1 MSSNVDLGSERL
13 LLQPLAP
20 SDLET
25 LHALWSAPLVR
36 KFLWDDIIIP
46 VEAAQEVISASQQ
59 LFEQEG
65 FGFWNILSAKGKEHL
80 GFCGLRFITETPDI
94 EILYGL
100 WPENWGKGY
109 ATEAA
114 TMVLRFGFEER
125 KLERILAGADSPNV
139 ASLRVVER
147 LGMKFFE
154 QTRSNNLEVIY
165 YALTRDQWFRQ
176 QEKKAATV
184 RQN

>member
-1 MSSNVDLGSERL
+1 MSKNFDLGSERL
-13 LLQPLAP
+13 LLQPFAP
-20 SDLET
+20 ADLET

-46 VEAAQEVISASQQ
+46 VEAAQEVISTSQQ
-59 LFEQEG
+59 LFEHKG
-65 FGFWNILSAKGKEHL
+65 FGFWNVLSTKGKKHL
-80 GFCGLRFITETPDI
+80 GFCGLRFIEDTPDI

-125 KLERILAGADSPNV
+125 KLERILAGADSPNI
-139 ASLRVVER
+139 ASFRVVER

-154 QTRSNNLEVIY
+154 QTRRNNLEVIY
-165 YALTRDQWFRQ
+165 YALTREQWLL
-176 QEKKAATV
+176 EKESRFTT
-184 RQN
+184 RS